1 MSKAKRGLKSL
12 FLFCYLILK
21 EKRNITFQVHR
32 YRSNIKSGEHTVK
45 IFYRFNVFLYRHALD
60 YREIETLQ
68 SYVCVQFNID
78 LRVSRTILNGDDNML
93 LGF

>member
-1 MSKAKRGLKSL
+1 MKH
-12 FLFCYLILK
+12 F
-21 EKRNITFQVHR
+21 

-45 IFYRFNVFLYRHALD
+45 IFYRFNVFLYRQALD
-60 YREIETLQ
+60 YREIETLH